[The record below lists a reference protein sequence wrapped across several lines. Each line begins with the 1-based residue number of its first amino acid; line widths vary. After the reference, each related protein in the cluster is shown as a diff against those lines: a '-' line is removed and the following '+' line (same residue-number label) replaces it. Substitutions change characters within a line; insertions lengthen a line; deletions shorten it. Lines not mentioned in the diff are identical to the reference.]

1 MAALAMPAWRGL
13 NTASMRKGSTN
24 LLMATLEQA
33 RVAAVAQKTDTWFI
47 FRHRPLPQSD
57 DFCVVQKT
65 ADEKIISLA
74 TWQKLPLGMI
84 FMINPEAAQNEP
96 LPDEITT
103 VLQKFFTFKSPAENE
118 PLGYFQFNEAGAI
131 IHPAAQEY
139 QIFLNLGKRETRNHI
154 ASQAV
159 PIAQIKISTLTGR
172 AFIGGQ

>member
-1 MAALAMPAWRGL
+1 MTALTMPAWRGL
-13 NTASMRKGSTN
+13 KAASMRKGSIS

-33 RVAAVAQKTDTWFI
+33 RMAAVAQKTNTWFI

-74 TWQKLPLGMI
+74 TWQKLPPGMI

-103 VLQKFFTFKSPAENE
+103 ALQKFSTFKSRAENE

-131 IHPAAQEY
+131 IYPAAQEY
-139 QIFLNLGKRETRNHI
+139 QIFLNLGKRETSNDI
-154 ASQAV
+154 ASKAV
-159 PIAQIKISTLTGR
+159 PIVQIKISALTGR
-172 AFIGGQ
+172 AFIGDP